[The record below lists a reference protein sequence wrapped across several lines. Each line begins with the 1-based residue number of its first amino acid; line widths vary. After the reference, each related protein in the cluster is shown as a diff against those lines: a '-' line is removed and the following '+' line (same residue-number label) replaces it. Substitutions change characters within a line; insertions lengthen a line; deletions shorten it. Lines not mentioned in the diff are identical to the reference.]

1 MICQKLELVRSM
13 QQKNKLPLPKLT
25 NYFYRDGQKESNH
38 DKVSKRSAE
47 CTRDIL
53 EVKKQFILKMTNK
66 FEDAFIAPKSYWTL
80 INHPLYNKKIPVI
93 LPLLVDWNFVSNFNK
108 KTNLFNNFFA
118 SICTPKNNG
127 SNE

>member
-1 MICQKLELVRSM
+1 M

-25 NYFYRDGQKESNH
+25 NYFYRNGQKESNH

-66 FEDAFIAPKSYWTL
+66 LEDAFIAPKS
-80 INHPLYNKKIPVI
+80 
-93 LPLLVDWNFVSNFNK
+93 
-108 KTNLFNNFFA
+108 
-118 SICTPKNNG
+118 
-127 SNE
+127 